1 MFIDSQM
8 NLVTRSS
15 LSQIILS
22 NIPVIY
28 PTNHDEQREIIE
40 YLDLETKKI
49 DKTIKIDKRLIDLL
63 KKYKTSLISETVIG
77 KTVIK

>member
-1 MFIDSQM
+1 M